1 MGYLPL
7 AAFNFC
13 LIFLALLL
21 VTLLVG
27 IPGNHPNAAPILTV
41 SITSAQFANTKAD
54 SKQFNR
60 A

>member
-1 MGYLPL
+1 MRYLPL
-7 AAFNFC
+7 AAFNFSF
-13 LIFLALLL
+13 FLALLL

-27 IPGNHPNAAPILTV
+27 IRGNHPHAAPILTV
-41 SITSAQFANTKAD
+41 SITSAQFANTIAH